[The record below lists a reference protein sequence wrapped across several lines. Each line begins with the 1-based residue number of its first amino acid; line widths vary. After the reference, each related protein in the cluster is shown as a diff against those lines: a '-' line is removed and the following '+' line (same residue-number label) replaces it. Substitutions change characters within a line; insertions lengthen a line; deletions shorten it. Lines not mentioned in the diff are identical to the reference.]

1 MGGCPVV
8 ARAERLRHHAQMT
21 PPRILIVIPA
31 HWTRAL
37 LRAELREAGYDAVGA
52 RDLLEA
58 LAGDPAPPGPVRL
71 ILLDQEALAA
81 GDEQLLED
89 LLARLRQRYP
99 GALMVLLTSA
109 THKAPEGPFQQVLR
123 RPMSIADIVRA
134 IERVVPLPPG
144 ERRPLD

>member
-1 MGGCPVV
+1 
-8 ARAERLRHHAQMT
+8 MT
-21 PPRILIVIPA
+21 PPRVLIVMPV

-58 LAGDPAPPGPVRL
+58 MAADPGQPAPVQL
-71 ILLDQEALAA
+71 ILIDQASLTA
-81 GDEQLLED
+81 GDEQLLRE
-89 LLARLRQRYP
+89 LLDRLRNRHP
-99 GALMVLLTSA
+99 TASMVLLASA

-134 IERVVPLPPG
+134 IEQVVPLPAG
-144 ERRPLD
+144 ARHPLD

>member
-1 MGGCPVV
+1 MV
-8 ARAERLRHHAQMT
+8 ARAVAPPEPRRHDARMT
-21 PPRILIVIPA
+21 PPRVLIVIPA
-31 HWTRAL
+31 QWTRAL
-37 LRAELREAGYDAVGA
+37 LRAELRESGYDAAGA

-58 LAGDPAPPGPVRL
+58 LGSGSEAADPVRL
-71 ILLDQEALAA
+71 ILLDQDALAA
-81 GDEQLLED
+81 GDAKLLHD
-89 LLARLRQRYP
+89 LLDRLRARHP
-99 GALMVLLTSA
+99 SAVMVLLAGA